1 MKKKLL
7 RLGTL
12 CLLLM
17 IAVVSKA
24 GENDLTWD
32 YSEKAP
38 ADNPDNGLY
47 YKDKVNDAAGTN
59 LGLKGIKLNSSGWA
73 AFTKAAVAGKLTLSI
88 SNRKN
93 SSAYA
98 VNVYKCSNVGA
109 TASKGELI
117 GEVSVEEGPGSG
129 SLDIPADVTGIFIER
144 KTSSE
149 GVLSKIVFKEDI
161 ARTFVD
167 FEIPYATLT
176 ADGYTGTDLPTG
188 VSFSGS
194 FHDKQHG
201 YSNATMVVPV
211 DGTVKFTISGCQYG
225 GSFPVKNTEGKTLAT
240 LDQKAAGCYDAG
252 GTVSYIYVGDATT
265 LTFGPIQ
272 YLSYFKAE
280 ATEVSEA
287 TITYKDQNGKELGKK
302 TVYEGDPIGEIP
314 YTEADLTIPDG
325 EKFRGWY
332 YTNNMK
338 VKATD
343 VVTGNVSVNAKV
355 TPIESVSVGTIQ
367 TYDLASATFY
377 PEDHETIDI
386 ANGTY
391 YNNHG
396 WNIAAGGTITVDVAG
411 NAQVVLTLCEYGN
424 GTTIT
429 ATDANNNVVMSDIPA
444 KAEKGKDGATT
455 TINYKG
461 EATKLTLT
469 FAAQSYLHKIVVYNV
484 KDFLEKDKTS
494 GFYIVPAGDAASLIM
509 ALNNAATE
517 EGAKIFL
524 PNGTYD
530 LGETVQ
536 TGISGKKISIIGES
550 MEKTIVKNAPPVSAE
565 GLKTASLFHN
575 TSTDLYL
582 QDLTLQND
590 LDYYG
595 AGSAGRANAF
605 HDDGNHT
612 IAKNVKLM
620 SYQDTY
626 LSTTDKQFY
635 WEDSELHGAV
645 DFLCGGSDVFFER
658 CKLVTESRKKGEKNG
673 EATITAHQ
681 PRTGE
686 KFGYVFNNCTID
698 NQAAT
703 FNFGRAWGG
712 ASGATARPMVTYL
725 NTTLLQPTEIIATRF
740 IIKGMNDQSG
750 VFHEYNSVDAN
761 GSVVSPN
768 SNSQTFTDKNGQD
781 AQTYET
787 ILTKEEAANY
797 SIEKVLGS
805 WAATAQ
811 ATTKQVEAPT
821 DAKLENG
828 TITWTAVEGAAS
840 YAITAD
846 GELLAIVDG
855 TTTSYTITETPA
867 ASRRADGNITYTIRA
882 ANARG
887 GFGEARTVT
896 DATAIE
902 KVKADEK
909 IDWNNQVVY
918 DLQGRRVKN
927 ASKGVF
933 IINGHKVI
941 IK

>member
-47 YKDKVNDAAGTN
+47 YKEKVNDATGTN

-211 DGTVKFTISGCQYG
+211 DGTVKFTISGCQFG

-252 GTVSYIYVGDATT
+252 GTVTYIYVGDATT

-396 WNIAAGGTITVDVAG
+396 WNIAAGGTITVNVAG

-429 ATDANNNVVMSDIPA
+429 ATDANGNVVMSDIPA
-444 KAEKGKDGATT
+444 KAEKDKDGATT

-484 KDFLEKDKTS
+484 KDFLEKIRPLVS
-494 GFYIVPAGDAASLIM
+494 ISFQQVMPQ
-509 ALNNAATE
+509 AL
-517 EGAKIFL
+517 
-524 PNGTYD
+524 
-530 LGETVQ
+530 
-536 TGISGKKISIIGES
+536 
-550 MEKTIVKNAPPVSAE
+550 
-565 GLKTASLFHN
+565 
-575 TSTDLYL
+575 
-582 QDLTLQND
+582 
-590 LDYYG
+590 
-595 AGSAGRANAF
+595 
-605 HDDGNHT
+605 
-612 IAKNVKLM
+612 
-620 SYQDTY
+620 
-626 LSTTDKQFY
+626 
-635 WEDSELHGAV
+635 
-645 DFLCGGSDVFFER
+645 
-658 CKLVTESRKKGEKNG
+658 
-673 EATITAHQ
+673 
-681 PRTGE
+681 
-686 KFGYVFNNCTID
+686 
-698 NQAAT
+698 
-703 FNFGRAWGG
+703 
-712 ASGATARPMVTYL
+712 
-725 NTTLLQPTEIIATRF
+725 
-740 IIKGMNDQSG
+740 
-750 VFHEYNSVDAN
+750 
-761 GSVVSPN
+761 
-768 SNSQTFTDKNGQD
+768 
-781 AQTYET
+781 
-787 ILTKEEAANY
+787 
-797 SIEKVLGS
+797 S
-805 WAATAQ
+805 W
-811 ATTKQVEAPT
+811 
-821 DAKLENG
+821 
-828 TITWTAVEGAAS
+828 
-840 YAITAD
+840 
-846 GELLAIVDG
+846 
-855 TTTSYTITETPA
+855 
-867 ASRRADGNITYTIRA
+867 
-882 ANARG
+882 
-887 GFGEARTVT
+887 
-896 DATAIE
+896 
-902 KVKADEK
+902 
-909 IDWNNQVVY
+909 
-918 DLQGRRVKN
+918 
-927 ASKGVF
+927 
-933 IINGHKVI
+933 H
-941 IK
+941 

>member
-1 MKKKLL
+1 MKKQLL

-38 ADNPDNGLY
+38 AANPDNGLY

-240 LDQKAAGCYDAG
+240 LDQKTAGCYDAG
-252 GTVSYIYVGDATT
+252 GTLTYIYVGDATT

-396 WNIAAGGTITVDVAG
+396 WNIAAGGTITVNVAG

-887 GFGEARTVT
+887 GFGEARAVT

-902 KVKADEK
+902 KVNADVNDK
-909 IDWNNQVVY
+909 GNLPTYNLNGQ
-918 DLQGRRVKN
+918 RVD
-927 ASKGVF
+927 SSYKGVV
-933 IINGHKVI
+933 IKNGKKVI
-941 IK
+941 VK